1 MVIDSF
7 IFFNE
12 IELLELRL
20 GQLDEVVDKFVF
32 VESNSTFTG
41 QTKPYHFADNR
52 ARFAQWEHKI
62 VFAPINL
69 SQGDGWSRERQSR
82 ELLGGVINGLNL
94 NPNDTLSFS
103 DLDEIPNPETL
114 RAYTPDLGL
123 RNLKQYTY
131 YYNFNNLM
139 DYGNRA
145 WSRARVGTVGDIA
158 RRGGMQDFRGGIGD
172 MDPNFPAI
180 ENGGWHGSY
189 FHTDVEKIRHKVLSI
204 SHDDLHAYIRA
215 RTQKELAEDVMAG
228 HDLFHRSGIG
238 DGQFVPSNDA
248 VRVPPYFAANLEKF
262 KMFTRDY
269 FAEVNKDLLR
279 G

>member
-1 MVIDSF
+1 MIIDAF

-12 IELLELRL
+12 LELLELRL
-20 GQLDEVVDKFVF
+20 GQLEDVVDKFVF
-32 VESNSTFTG
+32 AEANTTFTG
-41 QTKPYHFADNR
+41 QAKPYHFTDNR

-82 ELLGGVINGLNL
+82 ELLGRAIIGLNL
-94 NPNDTLSFS
+94 NPNTTLSFS

-131 YYNFNNLM
+131 YYNFNRLM

-145 WSRARVGTVGDIA
+145 WSRARVGTVSDIS

-172 MDPNFPAI
+172 MDPNFPSI

-189 FHTDVEKIRHKVLSI
+189 FGSLARIRHKVNSFAHNDMAPVLNELS
-204 SHDDLHAYIRA
+204 DG
-215 RTQKELAEDVMAG
+215 ELASRVANG
-228 HDLFHRSGIG
+228 KDLFGRDGISSGTWVDTDVSQDHRL
-238 DGQFVPSNDA
+238 
-248 VRVPPYFAANLEKF
+248 PPYFLANREKF
-262 KMFTRDY
+262 KAFTEADFR
-269 FAEVNKDLLR
+269 EKNQGVL
-279 G
+279 